1 LPLANQWE
9 ERNREALLA
18 GYFGSE
24 GIGTL
29 LPRDASARDAVQIA
43 FELDKAVYEVGYEL
57 GHRPDHVAI
66 PLAGVNRLLGAR
78 AGT

>member
-1 LPLANQWE
+1 VSQWE

-18 GYFGSE
+18 GYFGCE
-24 GIGTL
+24 GIDRL
-29 LPRDASARDAVQIA
+29 LPRDPSARDAVQVA

-66 PLAGVNRLLGAR
+66 PLAGISRLLGAR
-78 AGT
+78 AGA